1 MHSVIICSSLIDHW
15 EDLQKLPKNSNPQ
28 LLSDIWDGAFL
39 QKSIQNNDFF
49 SYSENLALTLSTD
62 GVPLFRSSSV
72 SLWPVYL
79 ATLNLPP
86 EARMNSKNII
96 LGGLWIG
103 TTKPP
108 MKLLLDP
115 VLDNLKKLSTE

>member
-1 MHSVIICSSLIDHW
+1 MGWS
-15 EDLQKLPKNSNPQ
+15 
-28 LLSDIWDGAFL
+28 FL

-62 GVPLFRSSSV
+62 GVPLFKSSSV

-79 ATLNLPP
+79 PILNLPP
-86 EARMNSKNII
+86 EVRMNSKNII

-103 TTKPP
+103 TTKLA

-115 VLDNLKKLSTE
+115 VLDNLKKLSTEV

>member
-1 MHSVIICSSLIDHW
+1 MGWS
-15 EDLQKLPKNSNPQ
+15 
-28 LLSDIWDGAFL
+28 FL

-62 GVPLFRSSSV
+62 GVPLFKSSSV

-79 ATLNLPP
+79 PILNLPP
-86 EARMNSKNII
+86 EVRMNSKNII
-96 LGGLWIG
+96 LGGLWSG
-103 TTKPP
+103 TTKLA

-115 VLDNLKKLSTE
+115 VLDNLKKLSTEV